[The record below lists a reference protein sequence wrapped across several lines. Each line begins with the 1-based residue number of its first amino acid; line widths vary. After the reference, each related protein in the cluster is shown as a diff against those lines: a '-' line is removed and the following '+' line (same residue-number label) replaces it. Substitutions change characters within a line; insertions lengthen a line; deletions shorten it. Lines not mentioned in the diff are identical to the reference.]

1 MSIKIGK
8 IEWIKKYI
16 KLKVAYPHF
25 AEIFFKLLKSEDK
38 RAVLIGTP
46 VHSNL
51 GDHLIAKECMIFLKK
66 KYNFVIEVP
75 EFVYE
80 LFPNKIVTNKDDD
93 IFIVGGGW
101 MGDLY
106 EDECVVEDIIERFPN
121 NSITILPQT
130 VYFDKGN
137 YSSVKQLRK
146 VLKRAKNIT
155 FCLRE
160 EQSYNFCIAN
170 FSMPNIK
177 ILLKPDM
184 ALLALNNI
192 VKKNNRSNVIYLS
205 LRNDAEKS
213 INIDDI
219 DRIRRLPQFLDYSF
233 IETSTVIKKK
243 IVSINKRDK
252 EIKSMINQFSNGK
265 LVITDRL
272 HTMVFALL
280 AGTPCIIYDNLTH
293 KVGGIYKTW
302 LKDMPGL
309 IYMDQNSISLAEI
322 IASILKSS
330 EMPIERDYWNYFT
343 DIINERH

>member
-1 MSIKIGK
+1 MSIKFGK

-16 KLKVAYPHF
+16 KLKGAYPHF
-25 AEIFFKLLKSEDK
+25 SEIFLKLLKCEEK

-51 GDHLIAKECMIFLKK
+51 GDHLIAKECIIFLKK
-66 KYNFVIEVP
+66 RYSSVIEVP

-80 LFPNKIVTNKDDD
+80 LFPNKVVINEDDD

-121 NSITILPQT
+121 NAITILPQT

-137 YSSVKQLRK
+137 YSSVKQLK
-146 VLKRAKNIT
+146 GVLKRAKNIT

-192 VKKNNRSNVIYLS
+192 MKNNNRSNIIYLS
-205 LRNDAEKS
+205 FRNDVEKN
-213 INIDDI
+213 INIADI
-219 DRIRRLPQFLDYSF
+219 DRIKNLPQFLDYSF
-233 IETSTVIKKK
+233 FETSTVIKKK

-252 EIKSMINQFSNGK
+252 EIESMINQLSNGK

-293 KVGGIYKTW
+293 KVEGVYKTW

-309 IYMDQNSISLAEI
+309 IYMDQNSISLAET
-322 IASILKSS
+322 IALILESG
-330 EMPIERDYWNYFT
+330 EMPIERDYWTCFT

>member
-1 MSIKIGK
+1 MSIKMRK
-8 IEWIKKYI
+8 IEWIKRYM
-16 KLKVAYPHF
+16 KLKAAYPRF
-25 AEIFFKLLKSEDK
+25 SQVFKKLLKSEDK

-51 GDHLIAKECMIFLKK
+51 GDHLIAKECMVFLKK
-66 KYNFVIEVP
+66 TYSSVVEVP

-80 LFPNKIVTNKDDD
+80 LFPDKVVINKDDD
-93 IFIVGGGW
+93 IFIAGGGW

-106 EDECVVEDIIERFPN
+106 EDECVVEDIIERFPDN
-121 NSITILPQT
+121 AITILPQT

-137 YSSVKQLRK
+137 YSSVKQLRE

-160 EQSYNFCIAN
+160 ERSYNFCAAN
-170 FSMPNIK
+170 FSMSNVK

-192 VKKNNRSNVIYLS
+192 MKNNNRSNIVYLA
-205 LRNDAEKS
+205 LRNDVEKN
-213 INIDDI
+213 INIADI
-219 DRIRRLPQFLDYSF
+219 DRIRSLPQFSDYSF

-243 IVSINKRDK
+243 IVPIDKRDN
-252 EIKSMINQFSNGK
+252 EIENMINEFSNGK
-265 LVITDRL
+265 LMITDRL

-280 AGTPCIIYDNLTH
+280 AGTPCVAYDNLTH
-293 KVGGIYKTW
+293 KVEGVYKTW

-309 IYMDQNSISLAEI
+309 IYMDQNSISLAENI
-322 IASILKSS
+322 VSILESGES
-330 EMPIERDYWNYFT
+330 PIEKNYWNYFT
-343 DIINERH
+343 DISNERH